1 MLDVMKSS
9 VHWMVKYKMTGSYN
23 SYAGRDEVQ
32 CPLNG
37 QIQNDGLV

>member
-9 VHWMVKYKMTGSYN
+9 VHWMVKYKMMGLYN